1 MKPAS
6 IAMMK
11 SELAGRSQKELTEI
25 CLHLARYKAE
35 NKELL
40 SYLLFEAGDE
50 AAYVREIKLEIS
62 RLFAEINTSH
72 IYFIRKGVRKI
83 VRNINKYIRFSGSKQ
98 TEAELLLFFC
108 RSLKEAGFE
117 WQQANSLV
125 NLYKNQIQK
134 IEKALSALHED
145 LQHDYR
151 EELKSL

>member
-1 MKPAS
+1 MLKN
-6 IAMMK
+6 
-11 SELAGRSQKELTEI
+11 ELAGRSQKELTEI

-83 VRNINKYIRFSGSKQ
+83 VRTINKYIRFSGSKQ
-98 TEAELLLFFC
+98 TETELLLFFC